1 MFPPAAATILGTLGG
16 LFFRELCPSRG
27 QLFGSIFAEAG
38 VGAGTTAAA
47 GDSLVTTVA
56 AAAAGEGP
64 AVMAAAAGD
73 SLVTTVAAAAA
84 GEGPA
89 VMTAAAGEGPA
100 GWTEWG
106 LPVLFGITF
115 LAVILFLAGL
125 WILRKDR
132 GYKHIRTGMPVVLVP
147 RFISRT
153 QLRYRYGRS
162 LYRVGLISLFCL
174 AAWNGWLGSG
184 PEGSVLPEGEQL
196 YICLKVIDFPTV
208 ITTAAGKRYQ
218 RMECSLFMY
227 SPDGYQHIKGR
238 ENMVVYVA
246 DSTGPNGSSGNPVRE
261 PSSWRPGDILMTRCR
276 SYPFRSIQSAERQQ
290 ETVPAQMRTE
300 APAQTSTEAPAQMRT
315 DASAFDYATYMAR
328 REFFRQ
334 AYVYQYRRG
343 GERPTLAD
351 RLRRLRVPLTGRWKG
366 EAGALLS
373 GICLGDR
380 SGISREIRDRFTA
393 AGAGHILAVSGLH
406 VGVLYGSFVLLL
418 GVPRRIREERRYRK
432 SPSAKQTKP
441 LATATAATTTA
452 TATATVIATAASAGP
467 PNPFEMRSRQ
477 LALYRIYSISGGVW
491 VHIPALLLIW
501 TYAAVVGFSASVVR
515 AALML
520 SIYGVGKMCGHRT
533 FGLNVLCITALILVV
548 LRPVNLFDPGFQLS
562 FSAVLGLMLF
572 FPLFR
577 NLLSTRNV
585 ILKYL
590 WELFCCSLAVQAGTL
605 WLSAGMFGV
614 IPLYGLLC
622 NFVVVP
628 LCGVILYAFLAY
640 LLLLGSFSLLSCAA
654 VSGTVIG
661 SLAVPVENALE
672 HITGGLHHLAGTLD
686 VVVAFFAHLP
696 GTPILFQ
703 PGPAGQLLMFM
714 GAGILYFLLRRIS
727 EIP

>member
-16 LFFRELCPSRG
+16 LFFREHCTSRG
-27 QLFGSIFAEAG
+27 QLFGSVFAEAG
-38 VGAGTTAAA
+38 AGAGKT
-47 GDSLVTTVA
+47 
-56 AAAAGEGP
+56 
-64 AVMAAAAGD
+64 AAAGD

-328 REFFRQ
+328 RGFFRQ

-441 LATATAATTTA
+441 LATATA

>member
-16 LFFRELCPSRG
+16 LFFREHCTSRG
-27 QLFGSIFAEAG
+27 QLFGSVFAEAG
-38 VGAGTTAAA
+38 AGAGKT
-47 GDSLVTTVA
+47 
-56 AAAAGEGP
+56 
-64 AVMAAAAGD
+64 AAAGD

-290 ETVPAQMRTE
+290 DTVPAQMRTE

-328 REFFRQ
+328 RGFFRQ

-441 LATATAATTTA
+441 LATATAATTTATA

>member
-16 LFFRELCPSRG
+16 LFFREHCTSRG
-27 QLFGSIFAEAG
+27 QLFGSVFAEAG
-38 VGAGTTAAA
+38 AGAGKT
-47 GDSLVTTVA
+47 
-56 AAAAGEGP
+56 
-64 AVMAAAAGD
+64 AAAGD

-290 ETVPAQMRTE
+290 DTV
-300 APAQTSTEAPAQMRT
+300 PAQMRT

-328 REFFRQ
+328 RGFFRQ

-441 LATATAATTTA
+441 LATATAATTTATATA

>member
-16 LFFRELCPSRG
+16 LFFREHCTSRG
-27 QLFGSIFAEAG
+27 QLFGSVFAEAG
-38 VGAGTTAAA
+38 AGAGKT
-47 GDSLVTTVA
+47 
-56 AAAAGEGP
+56 
-64 AVMAAAAGD
+64 AAAGD

-246 DSTGPNGSSGNPVRE
+246 DSTGPNGPSVNPVRE

-300 APAQTSTEAPAQMRT
+300 APAQTSTEAPAQMRTEAPAQTSTKAPAQMRT

-441 LATATAATTTA
+441 LATATEATTTATATA
-452 TATATVIATAASAGP
+452 TATATVIATAASVGP

-477 LALYRIYSISGGVW
+477 LALYRIYSISRGAW

-501 TYAAVVGFSASVVR
+501 SYAAVVGFSASVVR

>member
-1 MFPPAAATILGTLGG
+1 
-16 LFFRELCPSRG
+16 
-27 QLFGSIFAEAG
+27 
-38 VGAGTTAAA
+38 
-47 GDSLVTTVA
+47 
-56 AAAAGEGP
+56 GEGP
-64 AVMAAAAGD
+64 TVMAAAAGD

-315 DASAFDYATYMAR
+315 EAPAQTSTEAPAQTSTEAPAQMRTEAPAQTSTEAPAQMRTDASAFDYATYMAR
-328 REFFRQ
+328 RGFFRQ

-441 LATATAATTTA
+441 LATATAATTTATATA

>member
-56 AAAAGEGP
+56 A
-64 AVMAAAAGD
+64 
-73 SLVTTVAAAAA
+73 
-84 GEGPA
+84 
-89 VMTAAAGEGPA
+89 AAAGEGPA

-328 REFFRQ
+328 RGFFRQ

>member
-38 VGAGTTAAA
+38 VGAGTT
-47 GDSLVTTVA
+47 
-56 AAAAGEGP
+56 
-64 AVMAAAAGD
+64 
-73 SLVTTVAAAAA
+73 AAA

-452 TATATVIATAASAGP
+452 TTTATATATATVIATAASAGP

>member
-38 VGAGTTAAA
+38 VGAGTT
-47 GDSLVTTVA
+47 
-56 AAAAGEGP
+56 
-64 AVMAAAAGD
+64 AAAGD

-328 REFFRQ
+328 RGFFRQ

-452 TATATVIATAASAGP
+452 TATIIATAASVGP

-477 LALYRIYSISGGVW
+477 LALYRIYSISRGAW

>member
-1 MFPPAAATILGTLGG
+1 
-16 LFFRELCPSRG
+16 
-27 QLFGSIFAEAG
+27 
-38 VGAGTTAAA
+38 
-47 GDSLVTTVA
+47 
-56 AAAAGEGP
+56 
-64 AVMAAAAGD
+64 
-73 SLVTTVAAAAA
+73 
-84 GEGPA
+84 
-89 VMTAAAGEGPA
+89 
-100 GWTEWG
+100 
-106 LPVLFGITF
+106 
-115 LAVILFLAGL
+115 
-125 WILRKDR
+125 
-132 GYKHIRTGMPVVLVP
+132 
-147 RFISRT
+147 
-153 QLRYRYGRS
+153 
-162 LYRVGLISLFCL
+162 
-174 AAWNGWLGSG
+174 
-184 PEGSVLPEGEQL
+184 
-196 YICLKVIDFPTV
+196 
-208 ITTAAGKRYQ
+208 
-218 RMECSLFMY
+218 
-227 SPDGYQHIKGR
+227 
-238 ENMVVYVA
+238 
-246 DSTGPNGSSGNPVRE
+246 
-261 PSSWRPGDILMTRCR
+261 
-276 SYPFRSIQSAERQQ
+276 
-290 ETVPAQMRTE
+290 
-300 APAQTSTEAPAQMRT
+300 
-315 DASAFDYATYMAR
+315 
-328 REFFRQ
+328 
-334 AYVYQYRRG
+334 
-343 GERPTLAD
+343 
-351 RLRRLRVPLTGRWKG
+351 
-366 EAGALLS
+366 
-373 GICLGDR
+373 
-380 SGISREIRDRFTA
+380 
-393 AGAGHILAVSGLH
+393 
-406 VGVLYGSFVLLL
+406 
-418 GVPRRIREERRYRK
+418 
-432 SPSAKQTKP
+432 
-441 LATATAATTTA
+441 
-452 TATATVIATAASAGP
+452 
-467 PNPFEMRSRQ
+467 MRSRQ
-477 LALYRIYSISGGVW
+477 LALYRIYSISRGVW

-501 TYAAVVGFSASVVR
+501 SYAAVVGFSASVVR